1 MPASVLAG
9 SIIDRFEEI
18 VCRHSAR
25 PAVSDARCDL
35 SYAEL
40 ARIVERIA
48 AATGAAAQGPGP
60 VAIVLPNGAYFPAAV
75 LGALAS
81 GRGYVPLDTSEA
93 MERNR
98 FIAVQSGAAAVIS
111 IGELADRLRE
121 LFPQHLPVLMIDSLG
136 ESSKANCPRSG
147 PEDLSCIIYTSGSTG
162 VPKGAYHSHRT
173 LLHIIM
179 QITNCLYV
187 NAEDRLLNATA
198 PSFVG
203 ATKNIFSALLNGAS
217 VHMLP
222 PLRPGGL
229 VNEIQGRGITMLRV
243 SPALVRRIAEVLHPH
258 QLLESVR
265 LVELS
270 AERAEWSDLDICRQ
284 VFRPD
289 TVLATQLTSTEGDA
303 TRWIVDAALCVPGEP
318 LPVGH
323 IIPDRFLTIV
333 DDDSRQVMDGELGE
347 LVIKSRYVALGYWRD
362 PEATARRF
370 AIDPIDP
377 ETRIYKT
384 GDLARRRPNGLF
396 EYIGRKD
403 DQIKLRGHR
412 IEPAEIETALR
423 DCAGVRDAFVV
434 VRKNDDGSVRSLA
447 AYVEARPNVRDLLT
461 RDLRAMLKSRLP
473 PYMIPASIQLIDK
486 LPRLPNLKVDR
497 SKLAEI
503 DAGRAKAHLPLM
515 SQSKVDRK
523 RLLQTLR
530 PASRQPAACETET
543 EAQIAA
549 IWMDAFD
556 LAEVGPSDDF
566 YELGGDSLIASLI
579 AARVYSETG
588 VELDLET
595 FADHPTV
602 ADLAGFVDRHRGLR
616 NQYQIPIRAGEG
628 EAKFPLSFAQQR
640 IWDFCRANSAD
651 YIGSALYNVLGP
663 LDAELLRLCMN
674 RLVAR
679 HELLRTTFEEGD
691 SGPLQVVHPPGEA
704 LLTFHDLS
712 AAATPTAAMRD
723 LIAKYAS
730 QSFDLQRGPLLRF
743 ALIKT
748 SVNEHRLLRVIHH
761 IIYDAFSLQIYMEE
775 LAELYAA
782 VARGEKPQKQE
793 GTRPQYADYARW
805 QRESFHAEAPACAN
819 MISWWMKEL
828 NQAPEPFDWPEGRLL
843 SSAHVEPSEGR
854 QTCGIEEA
862 GWRRMANIAIEQKVT
877 PFVVWLAAFSS
888 FLCMETRSNDIVIGT
903 YVSNRKRS
911 EFQRI
916 FGDFSNLVTL
926 RFRGAAGKSF
936 RGWVSTTRNLLAS
949 ATAYSEVPYEE
960 LRRSFAAAARALPE
974 IRMIF
979 HTAAP
984 ERPLQFA
991 GLKVAPEE
999 LPTPRGMPWGFTFNL
1014 RPNRHECQFA
1024 FDASRYDP
1032 VAVHAAGGRW
1042 QRFAALLARRP
1053 DVPMEQ
1059 LT

>member
-1 MPASVLAG
+1 MPASVLTG

-18 VCRHSAR
+18 VSRHSTR
-25 PAVSDARCDL
+25 LAVSDGRCDL

-48 AATGAAAQGPGP
+48 AATAAAAQGPGP
-60 VAIVLPNGAYFPAAV
+60 VAIVLPNGAYFAAAV

-93 MERNR
+93 LERNR
-98 FIAVQSGAAAVIS
+98 FIAVQSGAAVVIS
-111 IGELADRLRE
+111 IGGLADRLRE
-121 LFPQHLPVLMIDSLG
+121 FFPQRLPVLMVDSLG
-136 ESSKANCPRSG
+136 ETSKAKCPRSA
-147 PEDLSCIIYTSGSTG
+147 PEDLSCVIYTSGSTG

-173 LLHIIM
+173 LLYIIM
-179 QITNCLYV
+179 QITNCLHV
-187 NAEDRLLNATA
+187 SGDDRLINATG

-222 PLRPGGL
+222 PLQPEGL
-229 VNEIQGRGITMLRV
+229 VNEIEGRGITILRV
-243 SPALVRRIAEVLHPH
+243 SPTLVRRIAEVLHPH
-258 QLLESVR
+258 QLLDSVR

-270 AERAEWSDLDICRQ
+270 AERAEWSDHDICRQ

-303 TRWIVDAALCVPGEP
+303 TRWIIDPALRVPGEP

-323 IIPDRFLTIV
+323 IIPDRSLTIV
-333 DDDSRQVMDGELGE
+333 DDHGRLMMDGEVGE

-362 PEATARRF
+362 PDATARRF

-377 ETRIYKT
+377 DTRMYKT

-403 DQIKLRGHR
+403 DQIKLSGHR
-412 IEPAEIETALR
+412 IEPGEIATTLR
-423 DCAGVRDAFVV
+423 DYAGVRDAFVM

-447 AYVEARPNVRDLLT
+447 AYVEARPDIRDLSP
-461 RDLRAMLKSRLP
+461 RDLKAMLKGRLP
-473 PYMIPASIQLIDK
+473 PYMIPASIQLIDQ

-497 SKLAEI
+497 SRLAEI
-503 DAGRAKAHLPLM
+503 DAGC
-515 SQSKVDRK
+515 
-523 RLLQTLR
+523 
-530 PASRQPAACETET
+530 ASRQPAACETET

-549 IWMDAFD
+549 VWADAFH
-556 LAEVGPSDDF
+556 LAEVGRSEDF

-602 ADLAGFVDRHRGLR
+602 ADLAGFVDRHRSLR
-616 NQYQIPIRAGEG
+616 NQYQSPIRAGEG

-640 IWDFCRANSAD
+640 IWDFCRANSAG
-651 YIGSALYNVLGP
+651 YVVSALYNILGP
-663 LDAELLRLCMN
+663 LDTELLRLCMN
-674 RLVAR
+674 KLVAR

-691 SGPLQVVHPPGEA
+691 SGPLQVVHPAGEA
-704 LLTFHDLS
+704 LLTVRDLT
-712 AAATPTAAMRD
+712 AAANPTAATRD

-730 QSFDLQRGPLLRF
+730 QSLDLQRGPLLRF

-748 SVNEHRLLRVIHH
+748 SGNEHRLLRVIHH
-761 IIYDAFSLQIYMEE
+761 IIYDASSWKIYMEE

-782 VARGEKPQKQE
+782 AARGEEPQKQDDAQ
-793 GTRPQYADYARW
+793 PQYADYARW
-805 QRESFHAEAPACAN
+805 QRESFHADAPACAN
-819 MISWWMKEL
+819 MISWGRNEL
-828 NQAPEPFDWPEGRLL
+828 NQAPEPFEWPDRRVL
-843 SSAHVEPSEGR
+843 SSARVDPSEGHHS
-854 QTCGIEEA
+854 CGIDEA
-862 GWRRMANIAIEQKVT
+862 DWQRMADIAIEQKVT
-877 PFVVWLAAFSS
+877 LFVVWLAAFSS
-888 FLCMETRSNDIVIGT
+888 FLCIETRRNDIVIGT
-903 YVSNRKRS
+903 YVSNRKRP
-911 EFQRI
+911 ELQRV

-926 RFRGAAGKSF
+926 RVRGADGKSF
-936 RGWVSTTRNLLAS
+936 RGWVSATRDLLAS
-949 ATAYSEVPYEE
+949 ATSYSEVPYEE
-960 LRRSFAAAARALPE
+960 LRRSFAAANRALPD

-979 HTAAP
+979 QAAAP

-991 GLKVAPEE
+991 GLKVALEE
-999 LPTPRGMPWGFTFNL
+999 RNFRGMPWGFTFTL
-1014 RPNRHECQFA
+1014 LPTRHECRFR

-1032 VAVHAAGGRW
+1032 VAVHAAGERW
-1042 QRFAALLARRP
+1042 QRFAALVARRP

-1059 LT
+1059 